1 MKKNA
6 TRQVWSPQSQRSY
19 VLRRIQ
25 RADAR
30 NQRTLRAFVRWLA
43 DLRNL
48 SPASIVVRIG
58 PASTFVD
65 AITAAAGCSCAP
77 AFRSITVRQIE
88 EFFVEYGKSCRI
100 GSRANMRTAMR
111 SFLEFASSRAWV
123 PREMKD
129 AVPSL
134 SVRGLSGLPRG
145 VSDKDLSKLLSTPWE
160 KGECLRRDRAI
171 VWLLATYGVRRSQ
184 VSALQLMHIDWH
196 RRTIFFA
203 AHKGGKAVEH
213 VLTQAVAQALTEY
226 LREERPSSDCD
237 FVFLRQR
244 RPHVRLGP
252 AAISTMVKTR
262 MQRCGLPPLYPHAFR
277 HAFATRLLRANQ
289 PVKAIADLLG
299 HRSLA
304 SVAIYAKVDYARLV
318 ECAADWPEVTS

>member
-1 MKKNA
+1 MKMNA
-6 TRQVWSPQSQRSY
+6 KRQVWSPQSDHSY

-30 NQRTLRAFVRWLA
+30 NRRTLRVFAKWLA
-43 DLRNL
+43 DSRNL
-48 SPASIVVRIG
+48 SSASIKVRID

-65 AITAAAGCSCAP
+65 AITARAGCSCAP
-77 AFRSITVRQIE
+77 AFRSITLREIE
-88 EFFVEYGKSCRI
+88 EFFVEYGKANAM

-111 SFLEFASSRAWV
+111 SFLEFASSRGWI

-134 SVRGLSGLPRG
+134 VGYRLSGLPRG
-145 VSDKDLSKLLSTPWE
+145 VSEEHLSKMLSTPW
-160 KGECLRRDRAI
+160 KNSQCLRRDRAI
-171 VWLLATYGVRRSQ
+171 IWLLATYGVRRSQ
-184 VSALQLMHIDWH
+184 VCALQLKDIDWP

-213 VLTQAVAQALTEY
+213 VLTQAVAQALADY
-226 LREERPSSDCD
+226 LHEERPRNDSD

-252 AAISTMVKTR
+252 AAISMVVRAR
-262 MQRCGLPPLYPHAFR
+262 MRCCGLPPVGPHALR
-277 HAFATRLLRANQ
+277 HAFATRLLRAGQ
-289 PVKAIADLLG
+289 PLKAVADLLG

-304 SVAIYAKVDYARLV
+304 NVAVYAKVDYARLV
-318 ECAADWPEVTS
+318 ECAVDWPEVTS